1 MLKLKDDIDLKELE
15 KFGLKPFYNC
25 DTGEIDYW
33 HKKTYD
39 YNYRSKEYDEYTIEI
54 KFNAFSYYRSG
65 FRKKTKEIKNLIKL
79 KKASKGNAY
88 YLFFD
93 TLFDLI
99 QAGLVEKV
107 KE

>member
-15 KFGLKPFYNC
+15 KFGFKPFYNC

-33 HKKTYD
+33 YKKIYD
-39 YNYRSKEYDEYTIEI
+39 LRFRSIKYSEYIIKIEL
-54 KFNAFSYYRSG
+54 KNFSYYDNG
-65 FRKKTKEIKNLIKL
+65 IRKKKKEIKNLIKL
-79 KKASKGNAY
+79 KQASEGDAY

-107 KE
+107 GE